1 MVAVGLPSLN
11 WDKFPRYKSTA
22 NVVMMV
28 KSLPFGFLLR
38 TKIYTTFMV
47 FSIQCC
53 KSTQLYCCLIWNNKF
68 GLSDFIFYFHI
79 KNISETVVISH
90 FMSQLFQKSM
100 NTNLTKC
107 FQDCISF
114 KYLLLNPGR
123 YVSSDRAQVLEDEFC
138 WLCFSSSR
146 LARNNKA
153 LILHIIL
160 KWLVSRLG
168 NSKKMWRKTSQFL
181 AVVSKDII
189 LEKWY
194 KWNCRYNIEIFEN
207 TYIHFEKFDI
217 MYIAQII
224 ICLYMQSIF
233 YCVCW

>member
-1 MVAVGLPSLN
+1 
-11 WDKFPRYKSTA
+11 
-22 NVVMMV
+22 
-28 KSLPFGFLLR
+28 
-38 TKIYTTFMV
+38 MV
-47 FSIQCC
+47 FLILFFISILKTC
-53 KSTQLYCCLIWNNKF
+53 
-68 GLSDFIFYFHI
+68 
-79 KNISETVVISH
+79 ISETVVISH

-114 KYLLLNPGR
+114 KYLLLNPSR

-168 NSKKMWRKTSQFL
+168 NSKKMGWKTSQFL
-181 AVVSKDII
+181 AMVSKDII

-207 TYIHFEKFDI
+207 TYIQFDI